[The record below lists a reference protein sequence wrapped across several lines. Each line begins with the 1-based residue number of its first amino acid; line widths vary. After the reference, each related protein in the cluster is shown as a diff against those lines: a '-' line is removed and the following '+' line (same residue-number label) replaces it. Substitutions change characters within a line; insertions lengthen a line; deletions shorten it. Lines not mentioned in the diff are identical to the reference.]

1 MRLFSK
7 IVSGVFT
14 ILFVWAAL
22 LQYNDPDAL
31 LWYFIY
37 GVAAVASFLFFLD
50 KLTWPFAVGLTLAYA
65 IGVWVF
71 WPEHFE
77 GVSIDGGN
85 IDNIEHARESLG
97 LLINGLVMLFY
108 AWRVRVGK
116 ALNI

>member
-7 IVSGVFT
+7 IISAVFT
-14 ILFVWAAL
+14 ILFIWATF

-37 GVAAVASFLFFLD
+37 GLAAIASFLFLMEKLVLIVPVVLSFAFLI
-50 KLTWPFAVGLTLAYA
+50 GAY
-65 IGVWVF
+65 IF

-85 IDNIEHARESLG
+85 INNIEHARESLG
-97 LLINGLVMLFY
+97 LIINALVMLFY
-108 AWRVRVGK
+108 AWRIKRVGK
-116 ALNI
+116 V